1 MREVKTGQI
10 YRHFKGELYQI
21 VSVARHSET
30 KEKYVVY
37 QQLYGKME
45 VWVRPYDMF
54 VSEVDHKK
62 YPDVSQKYR
71 FELLNTLA
79 GDWYEVNNYDVGSKN
94 EDTREK
100 EMTAEKKA
108 INEEVKQTI
117 TVDKDREGDLLP
129 DERLIHFLELDSIN
143 EKINY
148 LNLIKNE
155 IDDKL
160 INDISTAMD
169 LVIDEGPIDARLQ
182 SLKNCLYLKSRF
194 ECQRRY
200 V

>member
-37 QQLYGKME
+37 QQLYGQME

-79 GDWYEVNNYDVGSKN
+79 GDWYEVKNYDISPQN
-94 EDTREK
+94 EDSMEK
-100 EMTAEKKA
+100 EMSIESEA
-108 INEEVKQTI
+108 INKEAEPTI
-117 TVDKDREGDLLP
+117 TVDKESAGDYLP

-169 LVIDEGPIDARLQ
+169 LVIDEGPIDARFQ